1 MGSFLSKRAVSLA
14 RHILATNQ
22 TVRQTA
28 SVFGV
33 SKSTVHNDVSNRLKS
48 IDFLLYKKV
57 KIVLEKNFCE
67 KHIRGGE
74 TTRKK
79 YQKNQGKNSIKI

>member
-1 MGSFLSKRAVSLA
+1 MNSFLAKRAVSLA

-28 SVFGV
+28 SVYGI

-48 IDFLLYKKV
+48 VDFLLYKKV
-57 KIVLEKNFCE
+57 KIVLEKNFLE

-79 YQKNQGKNSIKI
+79 YRKMGEKNN

>member
-1 MGSFLSKRAVSLA
+1 MNSFLSKRAISLG
-14 RHILATNQ
+14 RHIIATNQ

-28 SVFGV
+28 SVYGV

-57 KIVLEKNFCE
+57 KIVLDKNFFE

-74 TTRKK
+74 TTKKKYKKNSRKK
-79 YQKNQGKNSIKI
+79 R

>member
-1 MGSFLSKRAVSLA
+1 MNSFLDKRAISLA
-14 RHILATNQ
+14 RHILSTNQ

-28 SVFGV
+28 SVYGV

-57 KIVLEKNFCE
+57 KIVLEKNFLE

-79 YQKNQGKNSIKI
+79 YQKKGK